1 MAGPEYDPEARPERA
16 KLAMFGRIAFA
27 VVCVSFA
34 LVAAMWLLFGGED
47 IDGPAPVISAEVGPD
62 RVRPDPGTPS
72 GQQIPHQNQQVFDV
86 VTGDSGKSRQELLT
100 DGGEQPML
108 VPGSTDGAQIAARP
122 APANGSPIQLLPPKP
137 LPLNIDPPAP
147 QQPAQQQAEPP
158 VVRSPP
164 LNVVPSTTEAP
175 PQQQRSAPPP
185 QRPPLIVTPAPV
197 VQAPAPVVAQPAP
210 KPEPVQAAPKPQ
222 RRQVAS
228 LPPSDSYRI
237 QIAALRSNAAAQRE
251 WQRLRR
257 QNKDILGSLQLF
269 VQQVNIRNKGVYHR
283 IQAGPLPDR
292 ILAEIACSNLKSRGV
307 GCLIVA
313 Q

>member
-1 MAGPEYDPEARPERA
+1 MAGPEFDPEARPERA

-47 IDGPAPVISAEVGPD
+47 VDGPAPVISAEVGPD

-122 APANGSPIQLLPPKP
+122 APANVSPIQLLPPKP
-137 LPLNIDPPAP
+137 LPLNIDPPAVR
-147 QQPAQQQAEPP
+147 QPAQEQAPPP
-158 VVRSPP
+158 VVRRPP
-164 LNVVPSTTEAP
+164 LIVVPSNTDVP
-175 PQQQRSAPPP
+175 PQQQSAPPP
-185 QRPPLIVTPAPV
+185 QRLPLIVTPAPV
-197 VQAPAPVVAQPAP
+197 VPAPAPVVAQP
-210 KPEPVQAAPKPQ
+210 APKPQ

-237 QIAALRSNAAAQRE
+237 QIAAVRSNAAAQRE

-269 VQQVNIRNKGVYHR
+269 VQQVNVRNKGVYHR

>member
-1 MAGPEYDPEARPERA
+1 MTGPGFDPEARPERA

-34 LVAAMWLLFGGED
+34 LFAAMWLLFGGEE
-47 IDGPAPVISAEVGPD
+47 IDGPAPVISAEIGPD

-72 GQQIPHQNQQVFDV
+72 GQQIPHKNQQVFNV
-86 VTGDSGKSRQELLT
+86 IAGDSGQSRQELLT
-100 DGGEQPML
+100 EGSEHPML
-108 VPGSTDGAQIAARP
+108 VPGSTVGAQIAARP

-137 LPLNIDPPAP
+137 LPLNIDPPATR
-147 QQPAQQQAEPP
+147 QPAQQQAPPP
-158 VVRSPP
+158 VVRPRT
-164 LNVVPSTTEAP
+164 LTVFPSTTEVP
-175 PQQQRSAPPP
+175 RQQRSAPPP
-185 QRPPLIVTPAPV
+185 LQPPFIITPAPV
-197 VQAPAPVVAQPAP
+197 APEPAPVMTQP
-210 KPEPVQAAPKPQ
+210 APKPQ

-237 QIAALRSNAAAQRE
+237 QIAAVGSNAAAQRE
-251 WQRLRR
+251 WLRLRR

-283 IQAGPLPDR
+283 IQAGPLADR

>member
-1 MAGPEYDPEARPERA
+1 MAGPEFDPEARPERA

-27 VVCVSFA
+27 VACVSFA

-47 IDGPAPVISAEVGPD
+47 VDRPAPVISAEVGPD

-100 DGGEQPML
+100 DDGEQPML

-137 LPLNIDPPAP
+137 LPLNIDPPAVR
-147 QQPAQQQAEPP
+147 QPAQEQAPPP
-158 VVRSPP
+158 VVRRPP
-164 LNVVPSTTEAP
+164 LIVVPSNTDVP
-175 PQQQRSAPPP
+175 PQQQSAPPP

-197 VQAPAPVVAQPAP
+197 VPAPAPVVAQP
-210 KPEPVQAAPKPQ
+210 APKPQ

-237 QIAALRSNAAAQRE
+237 QIAAVRSNAAAQRE

-269 VQQVNIRNKGVYHR
+269 VQQVNVRNKGVYHR

-292 ILAEIACSNLKSRGV
+292 ILAEIACRNLKSRGV

>member
-1 MAGPEYDPEARPERA
+1 
-16 KLAMFGRIAFA
+16 
-27 VVCVSFA
+27 
-34 LVAAMWLLFGGED
+34 
-47 IDGPAPVISAEVGPD
+47 EVGPD

-100 DGGEQPML
+100 DRGEQPML

-137 LPLNIDPPAP
+137 LPLNIDPPAVR
-147 QQPAQQQAEPP
+147 QPAQEQAPPP
-158 VVRSPP
+158 VVRRPP
-164 LNVVPSTTEAP
+164 LIVVPSNTDVP
-175 PQQQRSAPPP
+175 PQQQSAPPP

-197 VQAPAPVVAQPAP
+197 VPAPAPVVAQP
-210 KPEPVQAAPKPQ
+210 APKPQ

-228 LPPSDSYRI
+228 LPPSYSYRI
-237 QIAALRSNAAAQRE
+237 QIAAVRSNAAAQRE

-269 VQQVNIRNKGVYHR
+269 VQQVNVRNKGVYHR

-292 ILAEIACSNLKSRGV
+292 ILAEIACSDLKSRGV

>member
-1 MAGPEYDPEARPERA
+1 MAGPEFDPEARPERA

-47 IDGPAPVISAEVGPD
+47 VDGPAPVISAELGPD

-147 QQPAQQQAEPP
+147 QQPAQQQAAPP

-269 VQQVNIRNKGVYHR
+269 VQQVNIRNKSVYHR

>member
-1 MAGPEYDPEARPERA
+1 MAGPEFDPEARPECA
-16 KLAMFGRIAFA
+16 KLAMFGRIALA

-47 IDGPAPVISAEVGPD
+47 VDGPAPVISAEVGPD
-62 RVRPDPGTPS
+62 RARPDPGTPS

-86 VTGDSGKSRQELLT
+86 VTGDSGKSRKELLT
-100 DGGEQPML
+100 DGGEQPIL
-108 VPGSTDGAQIAARP
+108 VPGSTNGAQIAARP

-137 LPLNIDPPAP
+137 LPLNIDPPAAR
-147 QQPAQQQAEPP
+147 QPAQQQVPP
-158 VVRSPP
+158 VVRRPP
-164 LNVVPSTTEAP
+164 RIAVPSNTDAQ
-175 PQQQRSAPPP
+175 PQQQSAPPP

-197 VQAPAPVVAQPAP
+197 VPAPAPVVAQPAS
-210 KPEPVQAAPKPQ
+210 KPQPVQTAPKPQ
-222 RRQVAS
+222 RRQFAS

-237 QIAALRSNAAAQRE
+237 QIAAVRSNAAAQRE

-269 VQQVNIRNKGVYHR
+269 VQQVNVRNKSVYHR